1 MPSLSGR
8 WVNSSEIWFNSKFT
22 RIKSLRRLS
31 QIFAV
36 MPVLKWKV
44 KTARMLLYCC
54 LFLIES
60 EEVPSAFYYF
70 QALLNTE
77 KALSAHR
84 SWSIRDK
91 ITGAMPRYSAFW
103 KITVF
108 CINKLSTWRHKIVCH
123 SIGLLWNTFILA
135 TKCCLWQ
142 PREKHIVPRVG
153 GCHQIIIWCIFT
165 GRAFFVYSVF
175 VLT

>member
-1 MPSLSGR
+1 MPSLSVK
-8 WVNSSEIWFNSKFT
+8 WVNLSEIWFNSKFT

-44 KTARMLLYCC
+44 KTARMLLCCC

-84 SWSIRDK
+84 SWSIRDE
-91 ITGAMPRYSAFW
+91 IIGAMPRYSAFW
-103 KITVF
+103 KIMVF
-108 CINKLSTWRHKIVCH
+108 CINKLSTWRQNCLSQFWTCFETHSSWPLSVVCDNPGKNM
-123 SIGLLWNTFILA
+123 SFLG
-135 TKCCLWQ
+135 
-142 PREKHIVPRVG
+142 
-153 GCHQIIIWCIFT
+153 
-165 GRAFFVYSVF
+165 
-175 VLT
+175 